1 MVTYARTLHERINKS
16 LQQLKAGRLNWC
28 RWMSQNLLLQ
38 PDQQQALIL
47 KPPAVMTPS
56 PCRIQQVAELDRV
69 SRLTDEELELKS
81 LLDQDEVE
89 EFVSPSIDDILVDIF
104 DELDAED
111 FNATKA
117 ELQRAV
123 SEKDAALLEADR
135 EEGNLG
141 QDNETVGAAATG
153 QKEGSTTPDRGPAG
167 KDAETSGAEATASQ
181 ELTPLSEVPQNQA
194 LPQQDADRAAADPRT
209 ALPSIL

>member
-1 MVTYARTLHERINKS
+1 V
-16 LQQLKAGRLNWC
+16 QQ
-28 RWMSQNLLLQ
+28 
-38 PDQQQALIL
+38 I
-47 KPPAVMTPS
+47 
-56 PCRIQQVAELDRV
+56 AELEQV
-69 SRLTDEELELKS
+69 SQLTDEELELQS
-81 LLDQDEVE
+81 LLDQDEVA

-111 FNATKA
+111 FDAIKA

-141 QDNETVGAAATG
+141 QDNETVGAVTPG
-153 QKEGSTTPDRGPAG
+153 QEEGSPAPDRGPAG

-194 LPQQDADRAAADPRT
+194 LPQQDVDRAAADPRT